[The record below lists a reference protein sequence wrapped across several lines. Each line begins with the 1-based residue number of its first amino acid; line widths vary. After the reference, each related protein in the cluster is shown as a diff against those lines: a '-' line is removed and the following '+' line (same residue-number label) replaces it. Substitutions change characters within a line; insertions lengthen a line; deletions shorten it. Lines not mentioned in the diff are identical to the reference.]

1 MGFLQLL
8 KQRGRAVSDHYA
20 GTADYFYL
28 TPASLVLLRGLQ
40 PLIESSCAGR
50 ILDAGAGRE
59 AYRHILEPRGKAY
72 VGMDLV
78 VRSTDGVIGDVQ
90 GLPFREGTFDTVF
103 CSQVL
108 EHVPDPE
115 RALAEFKR
123 VLAPGGVLILS
134 VPHISWL
141 HNEPHDYYRFTCHGL
156 KYLFRK
162 QGFDMVTLAPAGGLF
177 CLLGHIA
184 STVWVNLLFGLPIP
198 QTPFRFLNRCWAK
211 LVAFVDRVCDRK
223 KIFALN
229 YVCVARPRATAPP
242 KANR

>member
-20 GTADYFYL
+20 GTTDYFYL
-28 TPASLVLLRGLQ
+28 TPASLTLQRGLQ
-40 PLIESSCAGR
+40 PLIETSCSGR

-59 AYRHILEPRGKAY
+59 AYRHILEPRGQTY
-72 VGMDLV
+72 VGMDLA
-78 VRSTDGVIGDVQ
+78 VRSADGVAGDVQ
-90 GLPFREGTFDTVF
+90 ELPFREDAFDTIF

-115 RALAEFKR
+115 RALAEFMR
-123 VLAPGGVLILS
+123 ALAPGGTLILS

-156 KYLFRK
+156 THLLRK
-162 QGFDMVTLAPAGGLF
+162 QGFDVVTLAPAGGLF
-177 CLLGHIA
+177 SLLGHIA
-184 STVWVNLLFGLPIP
+184 STVWVNLLFGLPVP
-198 QTPFRFLNRCWAK
+198 QRPFRFLNRCWARS
-211 LVAFVDRVCDRK
+211 VAFADRFCDRK
-223 KIFALN
+223 KLFALN
-229 YVCVARPRATAPP
+229 YVCVARPRATASP